1 MSTPEIGLSHDGLQG
16 VIALLND
23 GLADQHVLYIKLR
36 NYHWNVTGPRFYM
49 LHGLFEAQY
58 DQIAEAIDETA
69 ERVRA
74 LGGRPLSTMREF
86 LDNSQLTE
94 APGVYPDADSMVANL
109 LADHEAVI
117 RKLRSAIEVSG
128 DAYDDQGTADHFTEL
143 IQAHEKMAWMLRV
156 TLEK

>member
-1 MSTPEIGLSHDGLQG
+1 MSTPEIGLSKDSLQG

-23 GLADQHVLYIKLR
+23 ALADQHVLYIKLR

-49 LHGLFEAQY
+49 LHELFEDQY
-58 DQIAEAIDETA
+58 DQLAGAIDETA

-86 LDNSQLTE
+86 LDNSQLAE
-94 APGVYPDADSMVANL
+94 NPGVYPDADSMVANL

-156 TLEK
+156 SLEK

>member
-1 MSTPEIGLSHDGLQG
+1 MSTPEIGLSKDSLQG
-16 VIALLND
+16 VITLLND
-23 GLADQHVLYIKLR
+23 ALADQHVLYIKLR

-49 LHGLFEAQY
+49 LHELFENQY
-58 DQIAEAIDETA
+58 DQIAGAIDETA

-86 LDNSQLTE
+86 LDHSQLTE
-94 APGVYPDADSMVANL
+94 HPNVYPDADSMVANL

-156 TLEK
+156 SLEK

>member
-1 MSTPEIGLSHDGLQG
+1 MSTPEIGLSKDSLNG
-16 VIALLND
+16 VITLLND
-23 GLADQHVLYIKLR
+23 ALADQHILYIKLR

-49 LHGLFEAQY
+49 LHELFEDQY
-58 DQIAEAIDETA
+58 NQIAEAIDETA

-94 APGVYPDADSMVANL
+94 APGDFPDADTMVANL

-117 RKLRSAIEVSG
+117 RKLRNAIEVSDDAYG
-128 DAYDDQGTADHFTEL
+128 DAGTADHFTEL
-143 IQAHEKMAWMLRV
+143 IQVHEKMAWMLRV
-156 TLEK
+156 TLER

>member
-1 MSTPEIGLSHDGLQG
+1 MSTPEIGLSKDSLQG

-23 GLADQHVLYIKLR
+23 ALADQHVLYIKLR

-49 LHGLFEAQY
+49 LHELFEDQY
-58 DQIAEAIDETA
+58 DQIAGAIDETA

-74 LGGRPLSTMREF
+74 LGGRPLSTMHEF
-86 LDNSQLTE
+86 LDHSQLTE
-94 APGVYPDADSMVANL
+94 HPNVFPDADSMVANL

-156 TLEK
+156 SLEK